1 MVNVSTLEIFLL
13 LLGISGV
20 KNKKTNLFGWMK
32 NFIYL
37 CIINLNSMMDS
48 ISDCIYKFSEQAA
61 PSGFEAGVI
70 NAWKESIRQYVDSVR
85 TSSLGN
91 GVAIINGDEATSI
104 MIVAHA
110 DEIGFIIT
118 RVDLD
123 KKIAYFDEIGGI
135 DTKLLP
141 GRIVEF
147 TNVKG
152 EKVAGVIGCQ
162 PIHCQSRFESS
173 ESLRLEAKDLW
184 IDFGDNIEKIAL
196 GDYGVISQ
204 SCVRCGNLISGR
216 AMDNKSG
223 LSVLVELAS
232 MLKDFPVRPRPKIY
246 LVASTMEEIG
256 ARGVRTVV
264 NDISPYMCVVVD
276 VALATDT
283 LYHNKANSS
292 PIVLGG
298 GPVITVGP
306 NLDKE
311 MTSKLQSIA
320 KQQSLSYQVDV
331 IGHPT
336 GTDANP
342 IQIMQ
347 SGIRC
352 ALVGIPCRYM
362 HTPVETINVC
372 DIKVATEIIYKYLLT
387 I

>member
-1 MVNVSTLEIFLL
+1 
-13 LLGISGV
+13 
-20 KNKKTNLFGWMK
+20 
-32 NFIYL
+32 
-37 CIINLNSMMDS
+37 MDR
-48 ISDCIYKFSEQAA
+48 IRNYIYKFSEQAS

-70 NAWKESIRQYVDSVR
+70 DVWKELIAQYVDSVE
-85 TSSLGN
+85 TTSLGN
-91 GVAIINGDEATSI
+91 GVATINGDDASSI
-104 MIVAHA
+104 MIIAHA

-141 GRIVEF
+141 GRVVEF
-147 TNVKG
+147 INSQG
-152 EKVAGVIGCQ
+152 EKVIGVIGSQ
-162 PIHCQSRFESS
+162 PIHCQSRFVSS
-173 ESLRLEAKDLW
+173 ESSKLEVRDLW

-196 GDYGVISQ
+196 GDCGVISQ
-204 SCVRCGNLISGR
+204 SYVQCGNNISGR
-216 AMDNKSG
+216 ALDNKSG

-232 MLKDFPVRPRPKIY
+232 MLNDYPVRPKIY

-256 ARGVRTVV
+256 ARGVRSVV
-264 NDISPYMCVVVD
+264 NAFSPSMCVVVD
-276 VALATDT
+276 VAIATDT
-283 LYHNKANSS
+283 PFHNQANSS

-306 NLDKE
+306 NLDRG
-311 MTSKLQSIA
+311 MTNKLRSVA
-320 KQQSLSYQVDV
+320 KQQSLSYQVEV

-347 SGIRC
+347 SGIPC

-362 HTPVETINVC
+362 HTPVETINIC
-372 DIKVATEIIYKYLLT
+372 DLKIATEIIYNYLLT
-387 I
+387 L